1 MTTNWIKWLVGAHG
15 NGEGRLDKRRSSMRE
30 ASPAA
35 PLIDEDETLVS
46 ELTRARRYEQTL
58 TIVVV
63 SPARSDGSREG
74 RSGSNGN
81 GADGPEVLPLLSAMG
96 LREALR
102 ESDVV
107 SYRPTEG
114 WFVLGLPQSDGEEAR
129 QAMARVAELFH
140 RRLHIDL
147 VAGAASFPADGLTL
161 DDLERTARGRAEAVG
176 PANPSTGSK
185 ERPSPHDHP
194 AHRRNGRRRV
204 SPAVSRSEIAR
215 EAPRSE

>member
-1 MTTNWIKWLVGAHG
+1 MTTNWIKWLVGAPS
-15 NGEGRLDKRRSSMRE
+15 NGEGRPDKRRSSVRE
-30 ASPAA
+30 GSPTA
-35 PLIDEDETLVS
+35 PLLDEDETLVS

-63 SPARSDGSREG
+63 STTQSDESRDG
-74 RSGSNGN
+74 HSASNGN
-81 GADGPEVLPLLSAMG
+81 GGGPEVLPLLSAMG

-107 SYRPTEG
+107 SYRPMEG

-147 VAGAASFPADGLTL
+147 VAGAASFPVDGLTL

-176 PANPSTGSK
+176 PRSPPTRSR
-185 ERPSPHDHP
+185 ERPSPRDIP
-194 AHRRNGRRRV
+194 AYRSNGRGRV
-204 SPAVSRSEIAR
+204 SPAASRSEIAR
-215 EAPRSE
+215 EAPGSE